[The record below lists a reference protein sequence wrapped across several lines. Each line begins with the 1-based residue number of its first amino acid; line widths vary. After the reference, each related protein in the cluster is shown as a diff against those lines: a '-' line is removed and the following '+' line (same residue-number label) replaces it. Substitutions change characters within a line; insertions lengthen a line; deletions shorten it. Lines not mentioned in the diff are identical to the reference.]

1 VIWYIWLSSVPGTKM
16 PSAPIPV
23 GEEGALKP
31 VDAGGTE
38 KFGDAG
44 AGTSGGGVAGT
55 IGALEPVAGT
65 NTVP

>member
-1 VIWYIWLSSVPGTKM
+1 M